1 MTLIRFLSV
10 ARTVS
15 GFGSAAFAAA
25 SATGTLSRG
34 PVEYRDGRLH
44 MEHHG

>member
-1 MTLIRFLSV
+1 MTLVRFLGRGS
-10 ARTVS
+10 AGKR
-15 GFGSAAFAAA
+15 FGSAAFAVA
-25 SATGTLSRG
+25 SATGALSRG